1 MVKPMRIMNFETW
14 ISQVNESVK
23 DDELNRILD
32 KMSEGKPLNDVEKRF
47 LSMFDKSNEDDYKD
61 FSYLTKNDAFD
72 RIKDILSEGRKVI
85 CDLYEKNKVGIEIV
99 SVFNQ
104 FESESCFIVLK
115 DGERIELKDNYLYNI
130 VYDIKKDEYSL
141 QSQDQY
147 YEKIPIKDE
156 N

>member
-1 MVKPMRIMNFETW
+1 MNFETW
-14 ISQVNESVK
+14 VSHMNESVK
-23 DDELNRILD
+23 EDELNRILD
-32 KMSEGKPLNDVEKRF
+32 KMSDGKTLTEIEKKF
-47 LSMFDKSNEDDYKD
+47 LSMFSKTDEDDYKD
-61 FSYLTKNDAFD
+61 FQYLTKNDAFEK
-72 RIKDILSEGRKVI
+72 IKNILSEGRKII

-99 SVFNQ
+99 SVYNQ
-104 FESESCFIVLK
+104 FDSESCYIVLK
-115 DGERIELKDNYLYNI
+115 DDERIELKDNYLYNI

>member
-1 MVKPMRIMNFETW
+1 MRIMNFETW
-14 ISQVNESVK
+14 VSHMNESVK
-23 DDELNRILD
+23 EDELNRILD
-32 KMSEGKPLNDVEKRF
+32 KMSDGKTLTEIEKKF
-47 LSMFDKSNEDDYKD
+47 LSMFSKTDEDDYKD
-61 FSYLTKNDAFD
+61 FQYLTKNDAFEK
-72 RIKDILSEGRKVI
+72 IKNILSEGRKII

-99 SVFNQ
+99 SVYNQ
-104 FESESCFIVLK
+104 FDSESCYIVLK
-115 DGERIELKDNYLYNI
+115 DDERIELKDNYLYNI

>member
-1 MVKPMRIMNFETW
+1 MRIMNFETW
-14 ISQVNESVK
+14 IGQMNESVK

-32 KMSEGKPLNDVEKRF
+32 KMSDGKPLSNIEKRF
-47 LSMFDKSNEDDYKD
+47 LSMFGKSSEEDYRD

-72 RIKDILSEGRKVI
+72 KIRDILSEGRKII
-85 CDLYEKNKVGIEIV
+85 CDLYEKNKIGIEII

-104 FESESCFIVLK
+104 FDSESCFIVLK
-115 DGERIELKDNYLYNI
+115 DEERIELKDNFLYNI

-147 YEKIPIKDE
+147 YEKIPVKDE